1 MSTQSEIGQ
10 IQELLDMRVDL
21 IARIQCLH
29 HMGKTYLME
38 MANLLE
44 VLDKLYSL
52 TNDPKYKI

>member
-29 HMGKTYLME
+29 HMRRNHSSESVTLIDVM
-38 MANLLE
+38 
-44 VLDKLYSL
+44 DKLYSL

>member
-1 MSTQSEIGQ
+1 MSLQSEIGQ

-29 HMGKTYLME
+29 HIERNYFEENQM
-38 MANLLE
+38 LLA
-44 VLDKLYSL
+44 VMDKLYSL

>member
-21 IARIQCLH
+21 IARIECLRFN
-29 HMGKTYLME
+29 GE
-38 MANLLE
+38 MHISEGCQLIE
-44 VLDKLYSL
+44 VMDKLYSL